1 VAYFAVLSAMG
12 RLTAEDLAL
21 PAPVYD
27 PAEHYRAV
35 HHRIYGTRTPDAR

>member
-1 VAYFAVLSAMG
+1 
-12 RLTAEDLAL
+12 L

-35 HHRIYGTRTPDAR
+35 HHKIYGVRTPDAR